1 MHSIKGPFKNLKN
14 IILASASPRRQALLA
29 KLGIYFEVMVSDGKE
44 KTDGDKAEILVLEN
58 ARAKAESVLRKKVKG
73 VIVAADTLVTINGVY
88 LGKPKDKEDAILTLK
103 KLMGNWHQVY
113 TGCYIIDSTNKH
125 INVQKFYVKSHVLM
139 DKVDDNILEKYVDTG
154 EPMDK
159 AGGYAIQGI
168 GSFLIKEIKGS
179 YSNVIGLPLNELV
192 KHLLKISAIG
202 V

>member
-44 KTDGDKAEILVLEN
+44 KTDGDKPEILVLEN

-113 TGCYIIDSTNKH
+113 TGCFIIDNTNRD